1 MRVTLLLRLEPWLK
15 DDDCGL
21 YRAARGVGIEVLVD
35 LSPSGPQ
42 TLSFVAPCCP
52 TGDLARTVDEVDRD
66 VGMRLEVEP
75 PGRFGVAPGAV
86 CTNSPKP
93 KRRI

>member
-21 YRAARGVGIEVLVD
+21 HRAARGVGIEVLVD

-42 TLSFVAPCCP
+42 TLSLVALCCP
-52 TGDLARTVDEVDRD
+52 TGDLAKTVDEVDRD
-66 VGMRLEVEP
+66 VRDALG
-75 PGRFGVAPGAV
+75 G
-86 CTNSPKP
+86 
-93 KRRI
+93 

>member
-21 YRAARGVGIEVLVD
+21 HRAARCICIEVLVD

-42 TLSFVAPCCP
+42 TLSLVALCCP
-52 TGDLARTVDEVDRD
+52 TGDLARTIDEVDRH
-66 VGMRLEVEP
+66 V
-75 PGRFGVAPGAV
+75 PGALGGLATRPV
-86 CTNSPKP
+86 
-93 KRRI
+93 RRRPSRSWPW